1 MVAALKGK
9 CHIFPLFHR
18 GFAVVR
24 RFTDFQRSLS
34 PQKNDGLHQLVKN
47 FIPAIL
53 GNVNILMLQE
63 LIEFL
68 RGGVVGVCLRQVGYT
83 FADIGGDLFR
93 PMTETGVIDS
103 GLDQAACLVDFAV
116 IAYLLTEQPDD
127 RLFRHLIDAVSH
139 VGPAARPNGD
149 KSDQRESAQSFPHSA
164 AGDLEHFRKL
174 PLRREPFTGFELTA
188 DDLGGKLLHDLFCQ
202 SHFVESFELK
212 CHGYSP
218 PRINV
223 KPFTVASY
231 KGQIKNHIKPA
242 LGAVRLEELAPH
254 TIQSFYNALGK
265 PKGNKPGLSPKS
277 IKNVHGILHKAL
289 QQAVEN
295 QYIRFNPADVCK
307 LPRVERKE
315 LQPLDEQQIP
325 LFLKAIKSHQFEA
338 LYTVTL
344 FTGMREGEALGL
356 RWSCVNF
363 KDGTITIDKQLQQ
376 EKKKNGQYVF
386 ASLKNGKS
394 RVITPAPWVM
404 DYLNAHRVKQAEAR
418 LKAGPVWENSG
429 LVFTDDVGH
438 HLTISTVYKN
448 FKKIVAS
455 IGCPNV
461 RFHDLRHSYAVA
473 SIRAG
478 DDIKTVQ
485 GNLGHATAAFTLDV
499 YGHVTDQMKRA
510 SAERMEGFIKDVL
523 GL

>member
-1 MVAALKGK
+1 MTKKANNRAAQGAGSIRKKTVIRNGQEYTYWEARVTVGRDPGTGKQLRRSFSGKTQREVREKMQAAAVA
-9 CHIFPLFHR
+9 
-18 GFAVVR
+18 V
-24 RFTDFQRSLS
+24 
-34 PQKNDGLHQLVKN
+34 NDGTYKDPSKLTVGDWLDIWEKEY
-47 FIPAIL
+47 L
-53 GNVNILMLQE
+53 G
-63 LIEFL
+63 
-68 RGGVVGVCLRQVGYT
+68 
-83 FADIGGDLFR
+83 D
-93 PMTETGVIDS
+93 
-103 GLDQAACLVDFAV
+103 
-116 IAYLLTEQPDD
+116 
-127 RLFRHLIDAVSH
+127 
-139 VGPAARPNGD
+139 
-149 KSDQRESAQSFPHSA
+149 
-164 AGDLEHFRKL
+164 
-174 PLRREPFTGFELTA
+174 
-188 DDLGGKLLHDLFCQ
+188 
-202 SHFVESFELK
+202 
-212 CHGYSP
+212 
-218 PRINV
+218 V

-265 PKGNKPGLSPKS
+265 PQGNKPGLSPKS

-315 LQPLDEQQIP
+315 LQPLDELQIP
-325 LFLKAIKSHQFEA
+325 LFLNAIKGHKFEA